1 MKTCKMMELFVMNFH
16 SQNFVGLLQSET
28 QQRPHKVSFFVEK
41 VKALEIM
48 SFLSEHLEKRG
59 VRKIMVT

>member
-1 MKTCKMMELFVMNFH
+1 MKPCKMMDLVVINFH
-16 SQNFVGLLQSET
+16 AQNFVGLLQSET

-59 VRKIMVT
+59 VRILVDT